1 MSAEIDAIARADS
14 ELSLD
19 TNAGG
24 TSFRQ
29 KVLDIW
35 WRTCSKTGLTKLIAA
50 IAAGVGSY
58 PIPLYDGTGKQV
70 GTTTKDAEASWNK
83 ANFAGQRARLDALT
97 QKVDALSANLPVA
110 VNSAVNTAVKN
121 ALAGAPTGATIDP
134 QTFAVAV
141 VNEFYTRL
149 TKGA

>member
-1 MSAEIDAIARADS
+1 MSAEIDAIARPDS
-14 ELSLD
+14 EVSLD
-19 TNAGG
+19 TAAGG

-58 PIPLYDGTGKQV
+58 PIPLYDASGKKV
-70 GTTTKDAEASWNK
+70 GTTTKDDEASWNK

-97 QKVDALSANLPVA
+97 QKVDALTA
-110 VNSAVNTAVKN
+110 AVKAAPATTV
-121 ALAGAPTGATIDP
+121 ALDEDKVAA
-134 QTFAVAV
+134 AV
-141 VNEFYTRL
+141 VDLLAARIKPT
-149 TKGA
+149 TTPGA